1 VLSSALVAKHGGT
14 VHHRIPIDLDPQVF
28 GPGDIAL
35 TLVGHINVHLWQA
48 DRTPTY
54 EFAVPCSF
62 AASFCEWL
70 FAASAKYGLL
80 VRAA

>member
-1 VLSSALVAKHGGT
+1 MCRPLSPSVAARSITG
-14 VHHRIPIDLDPQVF
+14 IPIDLDPQVF

-70 FAASAKYGLL
+70 FAAYGLL

>member
-1 VLSSALVAKHGGT
+1 MCRPLSPSVAARSITG
-14 VHHRIPIDLDPQVF
+14 IPIDLDPQVF